1 RPGAAARLLRRSAH
15 RSRGQG
21 ARHRHLRPPAWRRP
35 GDPDRHGRAGGRRAP
50 RPRRG
55 EARLPRRRGAAG
67 AAAARGR
74 RAARPR
80 HRRAHPAGRGGQ
92 LGRARRPGA
101 RRRAGRD
108 RRRGGGR
115 AGHAAPGAGG
125 SPRRRGGAGGR
136 AGRRAG
142 DRARHRGG
150 GMSAAR
156 ALAAP
161 PRLKDVAR
169 DADLLDA
176 YSRAVIAVVDSIGPA
191 VVSLSVE
198 AGGRAGTGA
207 GSGFLVTPDGYV
219 LTNHHVVDRA
229 HRIAARLPDG
239 AELPARLLGAD
250 PASDLA
256 VVRVAGSSLPFV
268 AVGGGV
274 AARPGQL
281 AIAIGNPLGFESTV
295 TTGVV
300 SALGRTLRARGGR
313 LIDNV
318 IQHTAPLNPGNSGGP
333 LVDSAG
339 R

>member
-1 RPGAAARLLRRSAH
+1 
-15 RSRGQG
+15 
-21 ARHRHLRPPAWRRP
+21 
-35 GDPDRHGRAGGRRAP
+35 
-50 RPRRG
+50 
-55 EARLPRRRGAAG
+55 
-67 AAAARGR
+67 
-74 RAARPR
+74 
-80 HRRAHPAGRGGQ
+80 
-92 LGRARRPGA
+92 
-101 RRRAGRD
+101 
-108 RRRGGGR
+108 
-115 AGHAAPGAGG
+115 
-125 SPRRRGGAGGR
+125 
-136 AGRRAG
+136 
-142 DRARHRGG
+142 
-150 GMSAAR
+150 
-156 ALAAP
+156 
-161 PRLKDVAR
+161 
-169 DADLLDA
+169 
-176 YSRAVIAVVDSIGPA
+176 
-191 VVSLSVE
+191 
-198 AGGRAGTGA
+198 
-207 GSGFLVTPDGYV
+207 
-219 LTNHHVVDRA
+219 

-339 R
+339 RVLGVNTAMVSRTQAIGFAVPVATASWVVSELLARGRVRRAHLGVAAHTRPLDRRLARFHGVDQPSAVEIVEVTPRGPAAAAGLRDGDLILRL